1 MSSDSDAEQEEY
13 ECVRVVGSE
22 IYYYGDID
30 RESILEFIETYK
42 KLEIDLLKK
51 SIELPGYSPIIRVH
65 ICSDGGDVFAGMS
78 AMDTLKQSRVKIETV
93 AEGTCCSA
101 ATFMLLGGSRR
112 MMGRHAHVLIHQ
124 ISSGGFFGKYRDL
137 KDEMG
142 TCKKLMKSLKTLY
155 KAETKIPKSKFK
167 ELMSRDVYLDSSECL
182 TYGIV
187 HAIV

>member
-1 MSSDSDAEQEEY
+1 MSSDSETEQEEY
-13 ECVRVVGSE
+13 DCIRVVGSE

-30 RESILEFIETYK
+30 RENILEFTEAFK

-51 SIELPGYSPIIRVH
+51 SIELPGYSPIIRIH

-78 AMDTLKQSRVKIETV
+78 AMDTLKQSRVKIETI

-101 ATFMLLGGSRR
+101 ATFMLLGGSHR

-142 TCKKLMKSLKTLY
+142 TCKKLMKSLKSLY

-167 ELMSRDVYLDSSECL
+167 ELMSRDVYLDSRECL
-182 TYGIV
+182 MYGIV
-187 HAIV
+187 HAIA